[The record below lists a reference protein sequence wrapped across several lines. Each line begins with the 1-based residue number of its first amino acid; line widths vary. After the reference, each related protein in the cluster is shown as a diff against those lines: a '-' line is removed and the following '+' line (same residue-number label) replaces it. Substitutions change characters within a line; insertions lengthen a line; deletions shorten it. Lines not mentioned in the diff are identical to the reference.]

1 MEPSAPSDSAPLL
14 IIWNHRW
21 EFDKNPA
28 DFFNALDAVIERGA
42 DFQIA
47 LLGENFQVVPED
59 FIAAR
64 ERYGNRV
71 VRYGYVESIEKYREW
86 LMRGSIV
93 ISTAKQENFGISVIE
108 AVRYG
113 CIPLLPDRLA
123 YPEILPKAFHS
134 DFLYK
139 NQENLIEKLFFYH
152 HKLSPISGSTQ
163 SSLRG
168 HGIFC
173 LG

>member
-1 MEPSAPSDSAPLL
+1 
-14 IIWNHRW
+14 
-21 EFDKNPA
+21 
-28 DFFNALDAVIERGA
+28 
-42 DFQIA
+42 
-47 LLGENFQVVPED
+47 
-59 FIAAR
+59 
-64 ERYGNRV
+64 V
-71 VRYGYVESIEKYREW
+71 VRYGHVESTEKYREW

-139 NQENLIEKLFFYH
+139 SQEDLIEKLFVIITHYPRYQA
-152 HKLSPISGSTQ
+152 KRNNLSEAMGSFAWENLIDDYDEALENLVRQ
-163 SSLRG
+163 AG
-168 HGIFC
+168 D
-173 LG
+173 